1 MKIAIIGGGACGLM
15 AAIAAAEQKA
25 GVTVFEKNNRIGKK
39 ILATGN
45 GKCNFSNLDF
55 HMGMYYCKDK
65 SKLEDFFHKFSC
77 QDMIRFLEKNGI
89 LIRERN
95 GYLYPYTE
103 QAATIRD
110 VLERNIEKYHV
121 RVRYETEITE
131 ICFHQRK
138 QQFLVRN
145 ENKEEM
151 FDRLILACGSP
162 ASLKR
167 GMDFYGYRLA
177 KSFGHHLNP
186 VVPALVQLRC
196 SDSFLKEAAGVRT
209 KARIALFADGRRLA
223 EEEGELQFT
232 DYGISGIPVFQ
243 FSRVAGYA
251 LLEKRKVTA
260 EINLLPEFTE
270 EAFEEMVIDRYEKLN
285 GYKISDFVLGL
296 TNSKLNG
303 AILHLQGL
311 KKELEIK
318 EIGLSGTR
326 KLMSCYRKLTVHIEQ
341 PNGIEHAQV
350 CAGGIPLEEVSEKLE
365 SLKQKGLY
373 LAGELLDV
381 DGKCGGYNLQFAWTS
396 GVIAGRNAAR
406 EG

>member
-1 MKIAIIGGGACGLM
+1 MKIAIIGGGACGMM

-25 GVTVFEKNNRIGKK
+25 SVTVFEKNNKAGKK

-65 SKLEDFFHKFSC
+65 SKLENFFHEFSC
-77 QDMIRFLEKNGI
+77 QDMIRFLEENGI

-110 VLERNIEKYHV
+110 VLERNLEKHHV
-121 RVRYETEITE
+121 RVLCETEITE
-131 ICFHQRK
+131 ACFHQKK
-138 QQFLVRN
+138 QQFLVRY
-145 ENKEEM
+145 EKKEEA

-162 ASLKR
+162 ASLKK

-177 KSFGHHLNP
+177 KGFGHHLNP

-196 SDSFLKEAAGVRT
+196 SDPFLKEAAGVRT
-209 KARIALFADGRRLA
+209 KARITFLADGRRLA
-223 EEEGELQFT
+223 EEEGELQLT

-341 PNGIEHAQV
+341 SNGTEHAQV
-350 CAGGIPLEEVSEKLE
+350 CAGGIPLEEVSEHLE

-396 GVIAGRNAAR
+396 GVIAGRSAAR
-406 EG
+406 RQ